1 VERLGD
7 TIPDCEVRGNKT
19 FLKNFGRLRKAFRR
33 DPEHF
38 LKYLSRKLATQSRI
52 QGDTVEFQGVFSK
65 DAIKTAIERYLKEF
79 VCCKKCFEAS
89 GKLCPD
95 TRLVKQGKTVFLECE
110 ACGSKYQVKE
120 LK

>member
-1 VERLGD
+1 MERLGD
-7 TIPDCEVRGNKT
+7 TNPDCEVRGNKT

-38 LKYLSRKLATQSRI
+38 SKCLSRKLATQSRI
-52 QGDTVEFQGVFSK
+52 QGDTIEFQGVFSK
-65 DAIKTAIERYLKEF
+65 DVIKLAIEEYLKDF
-79 VCCKKCFEAS
+79 VCCKKCFESS

-95 TRLVKQGKTVFLECE
+95 THLVKLGKTMFLECE
-110 ACGSKYQVKE
+110 ACGSRYQVKD

>member
-1 VERLGD
+1 VERLGEP
-7 TIPDCEVRGNKT
+7 IPDCEVRGNKT
-19 FLKNFGRLRKAFRR
+19 ILKNFGRLRRAFRR

-38 LKYLSRKLATQSRI
+38 SKYLSRKLATQSKI

-65 DAIKTAIERYLKEF
+65 DAIKTAIEGYLKQF

-95 TRLVKQGKTVFLECE
+95 THLVKQGKTVFLECE